1 VDWAYGPVDQER
13 RWFTVVSQCRVAKS
27 SPEQALAGAA
37 GPGCSPR
44 VGKKVEEAPGF
55 LTEGFMGWCDS
66 EVRPTTV
73 NQGGNGL
80 ELGGEASQLRM
91 E

>member
-1 VDWAYGPVDQER
+1 
-13 RWFTVVSQCRVAKS
+13 
-27 SPEQALAGAA
+27 
-37 GPGCSPR
+37 
-44 VGKKVEEAPGF
+44 
-55 LTEGFMGWCDS
+55 MGWCDS
-66 EVRPTTV
+66 EVRPMTV